1 MGRGPRRRPRVQ
13 THQLQLRIAPR
24 LKALI
29 ERAARAEGTSTS
41 EWVRK
46 VVEQAAEQASGQ
58 HGGRPL
64 LVTAEEGKMFR
75 RLLRRGLR
83 QVENVKGHRRRE
95 RSTMKGAK

>member
-1 MGRGPRRRPRVQ
+1 VQ

-46 VVEQAAEQASGQ
+46 VVEQAAEEASEQ
-58 HGGRPL
+58 QERRPL
-64 LVTAEEGKMFR
+64 LVTREEGTMFL
-75 RLLRRGLR
+75 RLLRRGLT
-83 QVENVKGHRRRE
+83 QVENVKGRE
-95 RSTMKGAK
+95 RRDRSTGKTTR